1 MDVNSI
7 NNNLTS
13 LNNLSTHQLGSSNKT
28 EQTSK
33 SDQSLYLNINDYNKR
48 RDELSATLQSYNE
61 GIGIS
66 ITAQSGLEKEKDY
79 LKSIQNKLSILDD
92 TLQNTQDKNLI
103 KNDLNQELLN
113 FRETAYQT
121 TYKKENLLYVDQYD
135 KTTTIDIASKD
146 ASYSIEKPNTPEIA
160 SQVANAISRN
170 DFNTQEGLITTIQTV
185 QESIKELD
193 KIQSKFQDLKTTL
206 QEGAKESINTQ
217 KQLLEQNKITK
228 KFDFPKE
235 VTDFSKSNV
244 NANAGYLAASQANIV
259 QEQSIRLVGVR

>member
-7 NNNLTS
+7 NNNLSS
-13 LNNLSTHQLGSSNKT
+13 LNNVSTHQVGSSNKS
-28 EQTSK
+28 EQVSR
-33 SDQSLYLNINDYNKR
+33 SDQSLSLSINDYNKR

-66 ITAQSGLEKEKDY
+66 ITAQDGIEKEKSY
-79 LKSIQNKLSILDD
+79 LKNIENKLSSLDE

-103 KNDLNQELLN
+103 KNELNQELLN

-135 KTTTIDIASKD
+135 KTTTIDIASKE
-146 ASYSIEKPNTPEIA
+146 ANYSIEKPNTPEIA
-160 SQVANAISRN
+160 SQVATAISKN
-170 DFNTQEGLITTIQTV
+170 NFNTPEGVANTIQTV
-185 QESIKELD
+185 QQSIKELD
-193 KIQSKFQDLKTTL
+193 QIQTKFQDLRTTL

-217 KQLLEQNKITK
+217 KQLQEQNKITK
-228 KFDFPKE
+228 QFDFPKE
-235 VTDFSKSNV
+235 VTDFSKTNV

-259 QEQSIRLVGVR
+259 QEQSVRLVGVR